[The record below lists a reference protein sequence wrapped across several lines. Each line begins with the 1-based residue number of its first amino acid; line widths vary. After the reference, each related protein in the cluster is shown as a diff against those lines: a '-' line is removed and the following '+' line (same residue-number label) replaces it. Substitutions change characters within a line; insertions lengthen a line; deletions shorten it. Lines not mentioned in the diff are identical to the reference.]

1 MRLRRDQND
10 SGATGRHLIGASN
23 ISFHGAAVR
32 TDKHVNQTWRPVA
45 DTVAFH
51 SQSYFAVIH
60 WENAERT
67 AVSAFVKEMEKQLG
81 R

>member
-1 MRLRRDQND
+1 MLGQPSGRD
-10 SGATGRHLIGASN
+10 SS
-23 ISFHGAAVR
+23 AAAFE
-32 TDKHVNQTWRPVA
+32 TEQTWRPVA